1 MNQTIGLGI
10 IGEYDPDLRSH
21 NATNQSIYHAAAA
34 LSITTDAT
42 WISTQS
48 LSGASVGKMLNSFHG
63 LFCAPGDYKNMN
75 GVLSAIRFAREK
87 GRPFIGT

>member
-1 MNQTIGLGI
+1 MNQPIRLGI

-21 NATNQSIYHAAAA
+21 IATNQSLNQAAAV
-34 LSITTDAT
+34 LSIMIETT

-48 LSGASVGKMLNSFHG
+48 LTRGSAQKLLNPFHAI
-63 LFCAPGDYKNMN
+63 FCAPGDYKSMN
-75 GVLSAIRFAREK
+75 GALDAIRFAREK